1 MMIWV
6 DIANAL
12 SILGGKDVKTK
23 IIKSEFAVGKHEED
37 IISRS

>member
-1 MMIWV
+1 MIIWV

-12 SILGGKDVKTK
+12 SILSGKDVKTK
-23 IIKSEFAVGKHEED
+23 IIKSEFAVGKQEED